1 MSLEGLDVILDT
13 FKSMTNEL
21 PDENTVKALLAQS
34 TILGAEAS
42 VSTILRSNTWVT
54 AKPYLVDAVHDIPV
68 EQNPEIAARI
78 VNLAEELWPTFISG
92 IGRSTKKTAHI
103 AKILKLI
110 IQEIRNGSTD

>member
-13 FKSMTNEL
+13 FKSMTSEI

-34 TILGAEAS
+34 TIIGAEAS
-42 VSTILRSNTWVT
+42 VSTILRSNTWIT
-54 AKPYLVDAVHDIPV
+54 TKPYLVDAIHDIPV

-78 VNLAEELWPTFISG
+78 ANMAEELWPTFITSASK
-92 IGRSTKKTAHI
+92 STKKTAHI
-103 AKILKLI
+103 AKMLKLI